1 MSRYE
6 ITLTDDDTP
15 VDIAV
20 KLARA
25 MAHVHEKQA
34 PAMVIYRGQPYVA
47 LVPPDAGLAWSRA
60 EESER
65 LSGIA
70 TTAAG
75 LRPGATLRVN
85 AGGRFETYPP
95 ETGPE

>member
-1 MSRYE
+1 MSRFE
-6 ITLTDDDTP
+6 VTLTDDDTP
-15 VDIAV
+15 LDIAV

-25 MAHVHEKQA
+25 MAHVHEKLA
-34 PAMVIYRGQPYVA
+34 PAMVMYHGEPYVA
-47 LVPPDAGLAWSRA
+47 LVPPDAGLAWARA
-60 EESER
+60 QESER
-65 LSGIA
+65 LSDVA

-85 AGGRFETYPP
+85 AGGLFETYPP